1 MQAQRL
7 AKKSESGRNRA
18 QVLRPRFSTHRERT
32 TSFLLVFLITIADL
46 TGGSERSNA
55 AAGARNPI
63 NLTAKTYLCPSFFF
77 FFFILAARNIS
88 YCWSLVV
95 CLVICPV
102 FRLDVWLEGRIIRL
116 DGYFFIYS
124 IMKQPIIV

>member
-77 FFFILAARNIS
+77 FFYFGRSKYLLLLVSR
-88 YCWSLVV
+88 SLSRH
-95 CLVICPV
+95 LS
-102 FRLDVWLEGRIIRL
+102 RL
-116 DGYFFIYS
+116 
-124 IMKQPIIV
+124 